1 MLVTVDCIIG
11 ASPGWFPANSPTESS
26 DFGWMQGSGGK
37 LVPKVGGL
45 IGVLDGVGFSVGW
58 VAATAT
64 EGYSGGGEDAA
75 DGVVADEVA
84 AGDGAEAVAAFV
96 FAGYLGYRKGFV
108 DSATHAKSPW
118 SRLFV

>member
-37 LVPKVGGL
+37 LVPKVRGL
-45 IGVLDGVGFSVGW
+45 VGVFDGVGFGVGW
-58 VAATAT
+58 VAATNVT
-64 EGYSGGGEDAA
+64 EGNSGSGEDPA
-75 DGVVADEVA
+75 DGVVADEMA

-108 DSATHAKSPW
+108 DSATHAKSP
-118 SRLFV
+118 